1 MAEETFSELED
12 RSRDVTQ
19 CEKNKNK
26 DRKDRKKINRTSSN
40 CFDNS
45 K

>member
-1 MAEETFSELED
+1 MTKETFSELED

-26 DRKDRKKINRTSSN
+26 DSRDRKKILN
-40 CFDNS
+40 D
-45 K
+45 

>member
-26 DRKDRKKINRTSSN
+26 DRRDRKKN
-40 CFDNS
+40 
-45 K
+45 